1 MKLKNNVKTK
11 KKYVFLKP
19 LEIIIKLNYEL
30 FIAKRIIASKQYKSS
45 ISSPIIKIAIIA
57 ISLGI
62 VIMMIAISTGIGLQQ
77 KIREKLS
84 GFNGH
89 IQITNFDSNN
99 SEITLEPVS
108 KNQDFY
114 PDFNTIDQIK
124 NVQVFATKAGIIRTE
139 TDFEGI
145 IFKGV
150 SDDYDWTFFKEYL
163 VEGNLPCFSEDV
175 SNEVLISEEIANRLQ
190 LNLGDEFNIL
200 FVKEDPS
207 KAPWLRVVKVVGI
220 YNSGFQEFDKSFVI
234 ADIRHI
240 QKMNRWSEDE
250 VGGFEVLIS
259 NFDEIEAKSEEVYA
273 QTGATLN
280 SQSVIE
286 KYPGI
291 FEWISLFD
299 TNIYLI
305 IVIMILVAGINMITA
320 LLVLI
325 LERTQMVGILKAL
338 GSSNTSIR
346 KVFLYNAGYLILR
359 GLFWGNLIG
368 LTILLIQKY
377 TGVITLNP
385 ETYYVNEV
393 PIYLDF
399 GYILLLNIGTFILCL
414 LMLIV
419 PSIVVSKINPAKSI
433 KFE

>member
-1 MKLKNNVKTK
+1 M
-11 KKYVFLKP
+11 
-19 LEIIIKLNYEL
+19 NYEL
-30 FIAKRIIASKQYKSS
+30 FIAKRIIAAKQYKSS

-57 ISLGI
+57 IAIGM
-62 VIMMIAISTGIGLQQ
+62 VIMMISIATGVGLQQ

-89 IQITNFDSNN
+89 IQITNFDNNN

-114 PDFNTIDQIK
+114 PQFTNVDDISNIQI
-124 NVQVFATKAGIIRTE
+124 FATKAGIIRTE

-150 SDDYDWTFFKEYL
+150 SNDYNWSFFKDYL
-163 VEGNLPCFSEDV
+163 VEGNLPNYAEKV
-175 SNEVLISEEIANRLQ
+175 SNEVLISSEISNRLKI
-190 LNLGDEFNIL
+190 NLGDEFNIL
-200 FVKEDPS
+200 FVKDDPG
-207 KAPWLRVVKVVGI
+207 KAPWIRVVKAVGI
-220 YNSGFQEFDKSFVI
+220 YNSGFQDFDENFVI

-240 QKMNRWSEDE
+240 QKMNKWTDDE
-250 VGGFEVLIS
+250 VGGFEVFI
-259 NFDEIEAKSEEVYA
+259 NDFDALDEKSREVYE
-273 QTGATLN
+273 QTASTLN
-280 SQSVIE
+280 SQSIVE
-286 KYPGI
+286 KYPEI
-291 FEWISLFD
+291 FEWINLFD
-299 TNIYLI
+299 TNIYVI
-305 IVIMILVAGINMITA
+305 IIIMILVAGINMITA

-338 GSSNTSIR
+338 GSNNTSIR

-368 LTILLIQKY
+368 LLILLVQKY
-377 TGVITLNP
+377 GSFISLNP
-385 ETYYVNEV
+385 ETYYVNTV

-399 GYILLLNIGTFILCL
+399 GYIFLLNIGTLVLCF
-414 LMLIV
+414 LMLII
-419 PSIVVSKINPAKSI
+419 PSVIISKISPVKSI

>member
-1 MKLKNNVKTK
+1 
-11 KKYVFLKP
+11 
-19 LEIIIKLNYEL
+19 LNYEL
-30 FIAKRIIASKQYKSS
+30 FIAKRIIAAKQHKSS

-89 IQITNFDSNN
+89 IQITNFDTNY
-99 SEITLEPVS
+99 SEITLDPVS

-114 PDFNTIDQIK
+114 PKFNGIENIK

-150 SDDYDWTFFKEYL
+150 ANDFDWSFFKDYL
-163 VEGNLPCFSEDV
+163 VEGVLPNLEGEV
-175 SNEVLISEEIANRLQ
+175 SNDVLISEEISDRLQ
-190 LNLGDEFNIL
+190 IKLGDEFNVL

-207 KAPWLRVVKVVGI
+207 KAPWLRVVKAVGI
-220 YNSGFQEFDKSFVI
+220 YNTGFSEFDENFVI
-234 ADIRHI
+234 SDIRHI
-240 QKMNRWSEDE
+240 QKMNRWAEDE
-250 VGGFEVLIS
+250 VGGFEVLIN
-259 NFDEIEAKSEEVYA
+259 NFDEIESVNKQVYTK
-273 QTGATLN
+273 TGAILN
-280 SQSVIE
+280 SQSIIE
-286 KYPGI
+286 KYPPI
-291 FEWISLFD
+291 FEWINLFD
-299 TNIYLI
+299 TNIYI
-305 IVIMILVAGINMITA
+305 IIAIMILVAGINMITA

-325 LERTQMVGILKAL
+325 LERTQMIGILKAL
-338 GSSNTSIR
+338 GGSNASIR
-346 KVFLYNAGYLILR
+346 KVFLYNAAYLILK

-368 LTILLIQKY
+368 LSILLIQKY
-377 TGVITLNP
+377 TGIITLDS

-393 PIYLDF
+393 PIYIDF
-399 GYILLLNIGTFILCL
+399 SYILLLNIGTLLLCL
-414 LMLIV
+414 IMLFV
-419 PSIVVSKINPAKSI
+419 PSVIISKIDPVKSI